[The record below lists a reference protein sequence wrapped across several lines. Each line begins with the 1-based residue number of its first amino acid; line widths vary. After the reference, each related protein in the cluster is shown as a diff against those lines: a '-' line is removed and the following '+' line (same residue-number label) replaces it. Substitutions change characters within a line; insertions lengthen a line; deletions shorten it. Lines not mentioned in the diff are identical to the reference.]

1 MDFNVVEHLLPN
13 IGNLSSKTNKNNEHP
28 TVAFDKIL
36 ENIKRQFENIE
47 NNMNNL
53 DGKKLPDAIKNQLA
67 NQLEKIDMALK
78 NFIGEEEK
86 FSLGEFVGR
95 NETSVSS
102 MFPVINSYKNEAKS
116 IFNSN
121 QQASLTNNYDLTT
134 IAEELKVLENSAQE
148 SNIERRNVFITIKN
162 RINDLK
168 TALTKEN
175 LSVLPLRD
183 KGLLQN
189 IYEELKTIKSEI
201 LDHPVIVKKNEV
213 EPLTHRNKINEKID
227 RVSNNVKAAIDNSIE
242 KLANIISPQNMGD
255 GEISERIQQR
265 NTNLLPLIEAFNKE
279 FGQKL
284 SLMQGEL
291 SNKLRDKTGGIPVEN
306 ESLIKSLFDGEVKKV
321 LLNMLRND
329 DKGLNYSKTVTSG
342 SDFNFINPSKV
353 DMAFKETFLENAKDK
368 KDIKNI
374 KDRTENHE
382 NSKIGESKDYRLL
395 KQVNTKDKEQ
405 HLNKEFD
412 SINKN
417 QNSDITSKDYK
428 TLNLRVDYMS
438 IDTAKN
444 GKTMLNN
451 LEESLQK
458 NYVSKE
464 ITNRLTDYIKFI
476 KQENI
481 SKAELRLNIEDLG
494 KLKILF
500 TDVGDKINARIYTD
514 NDNVKHLISM
524 AFDNIKDNLVQ
535 KGINLSQY
543 DFYHLNKDNQ
553 ENKKEQNKDEGEN
566 NYASKNIEKIERK
579 LPNINALYA

>member
-1 MDFNVVEHLLPN
+1 
-13 IGNLSSKTNKNNEHP
+13 
-28 TVAFDKIL
+28 
-36 ENIKRQFENIE
+36 
-47 NNMNNL
+47 
-53 DGKKLPDAIKNQLA
+53 
-67 NQLEKIDMALK
+67 MALK

-86 FSLGEFVGR
+86 FSLGEFAGR

-279 FGQKL
+279 FGQ
-284 SLMQGEL
+284 
-291 SNKLRDKTGGIPVEN
+291 
-306 ESLIKSLFDGEVKKV
+306 
-321 LLNMLRND
+321 
-329 DKGLNYSKTVTSG
+329 
-342 SDFNFINPSKV
+342 
-353 DMAFKETFLENAKDK
+353 AF
-368 KDIKNI
+368 
-374 KDRTENHE
+374 
-382 NSKIGESKDYRLL
+382 
-395 KQVNTKDKEQ
+395 V
-405 HLNKEFD
+405 
-412 SINKN
+412 
-417 QNSDITSKDYK
+417 
-428 TLNLRVDYMS
+428 
-438 IDTAKN
+438 
-444 GKTMLNN
+444 
-451 LEESLQK
+451 
-458 NYVSKE
+458 
-464 ITNRLTDYIKFI
+464 
-476 KQENI
+476 
-481 SKAELRLNIEDLG
+481 
-494 KLKILF
+494 
-500 TDVGDKINARIYTD
+500 NAR
-514 NDNVKHLISM
+514 
-524 AFDNIKDNLVQ
+524 
-535 KGINLSQY
+535 
-543 DFYHLNKDNQ
+543 
-553 ENKKEQNKDEGEN
+553 
-566 NYASKNIEKIERK
+566 
-579 LPNINALYA
+579 